1 MRQHSSG
8 EVESATF
15 EPKIS
20 RLLGSYIYP
29 TLECRVPPFRRIVIV
44 MVLSGIDV
52 HRDDSLYM

>member
-8 EVESATF
+8 EVESPAF

-20 RLLGSYIYP
+20 RLLGSYVYP